1 MSDLPNEYNPVF
13 PSVVIHTIERY
24 VERESP
30 EDVDLE
36 NIKNWLLSGSAD
48 VNAMVLNGSGSGILN
63 YILMGKPSL
72 FTNDATE
79 LIQLLV
85 AHGADARQADNVG
98 WTPLHWCTHVGE
110 AVALLDAG
118 ADIDA
123 MTFSGDSDLDTTPLQ
138 KAIQR
143 DEFDVAQ
150 LLIRRG
156 ADLELMPSNTSENRH
171 IYHKPWVEHHT
182 RLARREIW
190 QLIDD
195 VKAAGGWK
203 SYVRAPRV
211 ELVRL
216 RLLCARGRAR
226 PPSSKPI
233 LARLFGAPGSSKKS
247 TRASKLASR
256 PLPKEVFWHVLSYWR
271 TIRDDY
277 Y

>member
-1 MSDLPNEYNPVF
+1 M
-13 PSVVIHTIERY
+13 
-24 VERESP
+24 
-30 EDVDLE
+30 
-36 NIKNWLLSGSAD
+36 
-48 VNAMVLNGSGSGILN
+48 NA
-63 YILMGKPSL
+63 
-72 FTNDATE
+72 NDPITRR
-79 LIQLLV
+79 
-85 AHGADARQADNVG
+85 D
-98 WTPLHWCTHVGE
+98 
-110 AVALLDAG
+110 
-118 ADIDA
+118 
-123 MTFSGDSDLDTTPLQ
+123 MLQ

-143 DEFDVAQ
+143 DEFDIAQ

-156 ADLELMPSNTSENRH
+156 ADLELMPSNSSENRH
-171 IYHKPWVEHHT
+171 RYHKPWVEHHT

-216 RLLCARGRAR
+216 RLLCVQGRAR

-233 LARLFGAPGSSKKS
+233 LAGLFGAPGSSKKS